1 LGDRGTQNARWG
13 GMKSRLGT
21 VVALVFALA
30 AGACFAPQQESMAGA
45 LDRYIGRPVADFAAD
60 HGEPTSSMI
69 ETGDRKAAFR
79 WVLTGQRQCTVIL
92 DAATTNGA
100 KPALKDWTILSWR
113 WDGAC

>member
-1 LGDRGTQNARWG
+1 MCSGWQSEDFRAILGGRGTQDARWG

-60 HGEPTSSMI
+60 HGEPTSSTI
-69 ETGDRKAAFR
+69 ETGDRKAGLLR
-79 WVLTGQRQCTVIL
+79 VSWTG
-92 DAATTNGA
+92 
-100 KPALKDWTILSWR
+100 S
-113 WDGAC
+113 

>member
-1 LGDRGTQNARWG
+1 
-13 GMKSRLGT
+13 MKSRLGT

-30 AGACFAPQQESMAGA
+30 ADACFAPQQESMAGA
-45 LDRYIGRPVADFAAD
+45 LDRYIGRPVADFASD